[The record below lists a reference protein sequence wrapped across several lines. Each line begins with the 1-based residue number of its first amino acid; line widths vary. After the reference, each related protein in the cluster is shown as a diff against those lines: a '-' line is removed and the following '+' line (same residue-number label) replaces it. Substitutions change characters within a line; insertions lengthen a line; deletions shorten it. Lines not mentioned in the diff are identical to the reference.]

1 MAKILL
7 IAGDLTQSDRMAA
20 FLAQHDFDPAQVSRG
35 DLAVQAFRRHCA
47 EIVVL
52 DASPPGR
59 DGLKV
64 CRDLRALSAV
74 PILML
79 SDIRNGQA
87 QVQALDAGADDVV
100 RPVSPHVLLARIRAL
115 LRRRNRSPL
124 APHRLAFGELVIDC
138 EQRLAWQ
145 RGAEVADHD
154 GIRGALGAGERSGQ
168 GAVPASADAAA
179 ARHQQFRPAQQ
190 HRRLGEPAAKRTG
203 MPHPASRRSGARAIC
218 SCRRSKAAEPG
229 TSGRLVRRPSG
240 IGTGASAT
248 AARSGAASTV
258 PARPGPAGGA
268 AAAD

>member
-1 MAKILL
+1 MLLVRLDDDVAEYRCPTSVLLGRHYREVFAPWPVMTPDPASRSSGSSTAGGRRPALTTDFPMAKILL

-87 QVQALDAGADDVV
+87 QVQALDAGADDYVV

-145 RGAEVADHD
+145 RGA
-154 GIRGALGAGERSGQ
+154 RW
-168 GAVPASADAAA
+168 P
-179 ARHQQFRPAQQ
+179 
-190 HRRLGEPAAKRTG
+190 
-203 MPHPASRRSGARAIC
+203 
-218 SCRRSKAAEPG
+218 
-229 TSGRLVRRPSG
+229 
-240 IGTGASAT
+240 
-248 AARSGAASTV
+248 
-258 PARPGPAGGA
+258 
-268 AAAD
+268 

>member
-87 QVQALDAGADDVV
+87 QVQALDAGADDYVV

-145 RGAEVADHD
+145 RGAEVALTTMEFEVLWALASEAGRVLSRQALMLRLRGISNSEQRSNIDAWVSRLRRKLEADWHASSRIKT
-154 GIRGALGAGERSGQ
+154 IRGEGYLF
-168 GAVPASADAAA
+168 VP
-179 ARHQQFRPAQQ
+179 
-190 HRRLGEPAAKRTG
+190 E
-203 MPHPASRRSGARAIC
+203 I
-218 SCRRSKAAEPG
+218 E
-229 TSGRLVRRPSG
+229 
-240 IGTGASAT
+240 
-248 AARSGAASTV
+248 
-258 PARPGPAGGA
+258 GG
-268 AAAD
+268 